1 MCHIFHHSTELSC
14 VCLHGCLAVKEKK
27 QMICPCVAAKLSELF
42 LFGIPVCPVSFS
54 FSVLSYFSKPP
65 FVLLTGSVYRP
76 AVLLV
81 CAIVKLKA
89 NCTLPLL
96 FPGLVFLEGDWRK

>member
-1 MCHIFHHSTELSC
+1 
-14 VCLHGCLAVKEKK
+14 
-27 QMICPCVAAKLSELF
+27 MICLCAAAKLSNYF
-42 LFGIPVCPVSFS
+42 CFGVPVCPVSFN
-54 FSVLSYFSKPP
+54 FSVLSYYSKPA

-89 NCTLPLL
+89 NSTLPLL
-96 FPGLVFLEGDWRK
+96 FPGLVLLEGDWRK